1 MASFLGLGL
10 FDPDAADE
18 PTSAGM
24 FSDNLDDYTFDS
36 IETRKATSPSSLS
49 AAATPIPIREVPKV
63 PSRSLTT
70 SDLSKLVQSDP
81 VGTMRVRTRVSSS
94 HSEGDFTSLPP
105 EPQQGNVEYKLKL
118 VNPTNQRME
127 HLVTQMKWRLREG
140 QGEAIYEIGVEDNGL
155 MTGLCDEDMDS
166 SLDTL
171 REMARRLGAT
181 IEVLRD
187 RVVVTEDGPRLV
199 AEILVR
205 KVPDDQQ
212 CIELRVCVL
221 GSADVGKSTLLGV
234 LTQGQLDN
242 GRGSARLN
250 MFRHLHEVQ
259 TGRTSSI
266 SHEILGFD
274 SQGKPVDFVS
284 CGTADEIAE
293 NATKLITFIDL
304 AGHQKYLRTT
314 ISGLTGYA
322 PHYAMLVVSASA
334 GVVPMTQEH
343 LGIAVALQVP
353 FFVVL
358 TKVDVTPRDK
368 LQATLDSLEQVLKSI
383 GANKAPLVIRSNDD
397 AITAANNTPMEN
409 VVPIFCISSVTGV
422 GLDVVR
428 RYLHLLPPG
437 VSHKEQQKLE
447 QNPPEFQID
456 EIFDVPGVG
465 TVVGGLVTQGIIT
478 EGISLNL
485 GPFDDGS
492 FKTVLVSSIKRN
504 RAACRLVRATQSAAL
519 AISTTGCGEER
530 TSMTDIFSQIRR
542 GMVLLDTHLGPPKAC
557 VRFQAQVNLLFHPT
571 EIVRGFRTT
580 VHVGNVRQTAVIEG
594 IEPLGHLAIRPKGN
608 DAALVSF
615 RFIKNPEFLRQGSRL
630 LFRDGRTKGIGTV
643 TSVDDKCDV
652 INSTRTS
659 SASPVVR

>member
-1 MASFLGLGL
+1 MA
-10 FDPDAADE
+10 
-18 PTSAGM
+18 
-24 FSDNLDDYTFDS
+24 NL
-36 IETRKATSPSSLS
+36 A
-49 AAATPIPIREVPKV
+49 
-63 PSRSLTT
+63 
-70 SDLSKLVQSDP
+70 
-81 VGTMRVRTRVSSS
+81 VGTVWVRTRVSSS

-166 SLDTL
+166 SLETL

-187 RVVVTEDGPRLV
+187 RVVVTENGPRLV

-383 GANKAPLVIRSNDD
+383 GANRAPLIIRSNDD

-422 GLDVVR
+422 GLDIVR

-437 VSHKEQQKLE
+437 ASHKEQQKLE

-485 GPFDDGS
+485 GPFEDGS
-492 FKTVLVSSIKRN
+492 FKVVTVSSIKRN

-519 AISTTGCGEER
+519 AISHTAGSEAGTAVTMTT
-530 TSMTDIFSQIRR
+530 SNIFSQIR
-542 GMVLLDTHLGPPKAC
+542 
-557 VRFQAQVNLLFHPT
+557 
-571 EIVRGFRTT
+571 
-580 VHVGNVRQTAVIEG
+580 
-594 IEPLGHLAIRPKGN
+594 
-608 DAALVSF
+608 
-615 RFIKNPEFLRQGSRL
+615 
-630 LFRDGRTKGIGTV
+630 
-643 TSVDDKCDV
+643 
-652 INSTRTS
+652 
-659 SASPVVR
+659 